1 MARRGYSLLLF
12 LPFLVIGIGCLVG
25 GFSADPSI
33 IIDDNL
39 SQRSFLF
46 LLGGSFLF
54 FPLLTMIGLAL
65 GRDAKRRKIE
75 NLLATGQQGEAVIL
89 GLEDTK
95 VRINDDPQVSVLL
108 EVQMEGYPPY
118 KVEKTLVVPMIR
130 LPQVQVGSTI
140 QVLADPGEPNNP
152 DKIELLLR

>member
-1 MARRGYSLLLF
+1 MARRGYSLLLC

-25 GFSADPSI
+25 GFSADPSVV
-33 IIDDNL
+33 IDDGL

-54 FPLLTMIGLAL
+54 FPLLIVIGLAL
-65 GRDAKRRKIE
+65 GERSKRRKME

-89 GLEDTK
+89 GLEDTG

-108 EVQMEGYPPY
+108 EVRIEGYSPY
-118 KVEKTLVVPMIR
+118 KIEKTLVVPMIR
-130 LPQVQVGSTI
+130 LPQVQVESTI